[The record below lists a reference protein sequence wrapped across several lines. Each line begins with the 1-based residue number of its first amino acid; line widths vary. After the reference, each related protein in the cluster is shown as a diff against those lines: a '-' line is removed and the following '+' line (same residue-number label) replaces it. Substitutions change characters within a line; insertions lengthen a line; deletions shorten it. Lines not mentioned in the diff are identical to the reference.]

1 MQKWNL
7 FLATLAMIISTSCS
21 SQTLGG
27 LLNKANQVL
36 NGELSEEEIGKGLKE
51 ALNKGVN
58 ESVDFLAKENGYYET
73 IYKILLPEEA
83 EVVVSKLRMVPGFSN
98 VEANLIE
105 KINRAAEGAARKAGP
120 IFLDAIKQM
129 SFHDVTNILM
139 GEDDAATRY
148 LESTTYE
155 ALYNEFQPVIIASLD
170 EVNARSYWKEAVTT
184 YNKIPFTK
192 DVNPELDDHVAT
204 KALVGL
210 FSLVEK
216 KEAEIRDNPAAR
228 TTDLLRKVFAQQD
241 N

>member
-36 NGELSEEEIGKGLKE
+36 NGERSEEEIGKGLKE
-51 ALNKGVN
+51 ALNKGVD

-129 SFHDVTNILM
+129 SFNDVTNILM

-184 YNKIPFTK
+184 YNKIPFTQ

-204 KALVGL
+204 KALEGL
-210 FSLVEK
+210 FSLVEI